1 MNLQWASVTPKK
13 HRHFWKPAT
22 AEVLAEGWL
31 YVCLICGAGQDQ
43 ALTRRGR
50 NNRSRGNAIERW
62 ACHLLGIRRVGQF
75 GGLED
80 GGSSEDHL
88 VIQVKSGGAFQQSLL
103 AKIRSVPVR
112 SDQLRAWVTVSTPG
126 AGRPREGV
134 ISFDLAEWAAWYG
147 KGAPDAEEPQP

>member
-13 HRHFWKPAT
+13 HPRHHWF
-22 AEVLAEGWL
+22 LRSYEGQESWECR
-31 YVCLICGAGQDQ
+31 VCGRVRDI
-43 ALTRRGR
+43 TTSRRGR
-50 NNRSRGNAIERW
+50 NNRAPGNAIERW
-62 ACHLLGIRRVGQF
+62 ACRLLGIRRVGQF

-103 AKIRSVPVR
+103 AKIRSVPAR

-126 AGRPREGV
+126 PGRPREGV
-134 ISFDLAEWAAWYG
+134 ISFDLAEWAQWHG
-147 KGAPDAEEPQP
+147 KGSSDDLG

>member
-13 HRHFWKPAT
+13 HRHVWTTVMYAPAHS
-22 AEVLAEGWL
+22 APGP
-31 YVCLICGAGQDQ
+31 CSICGRPFDVAIV
-43 ALTRRGR
+43 RRGR

-147 KGAPDAEEPQP
+147 KGAPDAETE

>member
-1 MNLQWASVTPKK
+1 MNLQWASVTPRK
-13 HRHFWKPAT
+13 HRHLWALSP
-22 AEVLAEGWL
+22 EGV
-31 YVCLICGAGQDQ
+31 VCASCRAPQDPT
-43 ALTRRGR
+43 LTRRGKL
-50 NNRSRGNAIERW
+50 NRSRGNAIERW

-134 ISFDLAEWAAWYG
+134 ISFDLGEWAAWYG
-147 KGAPDAEEPQP
+147 KGTPEELDASPE